1 MYLTKN
7 KYNGMKGKIS
17 NLEGQVEAL
26 TNQKIEERDKK
37 LREIGNL
44 DDKIIALEKSKRTA
58 TNDLDDL
65 KSAKVRSEEDIQHKV
80 KIVMEKHDLELKD
93 EKLELEKEYLTK
105 VEKITA
111 EFRDKREK
119 QLEELSG
126 KMENMYTQVL
136 KHLTDV
142 TGTISQPNKRVAE
155 SGNG

>member
-37 LREIGNL
+37 LREICNL